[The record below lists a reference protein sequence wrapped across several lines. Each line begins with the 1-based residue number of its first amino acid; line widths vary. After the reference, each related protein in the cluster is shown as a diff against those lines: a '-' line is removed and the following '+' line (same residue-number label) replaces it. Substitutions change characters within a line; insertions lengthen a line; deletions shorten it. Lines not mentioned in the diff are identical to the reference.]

1 MASSYVPAKTI
12 SLKAHQDYNEK
23 WLQKL
28 IAEDPA
34 VLGLGELE
42 VRDAERPQP
51 FAGRLDLLLVDIETR
66 TRYEVEIQ
74 LGSTDES
81 HIIRTIEYWDN
92 ERRRYPDRE
101 HIAVIVAEDITSRFL
116 NVISLFNRAIPLI
129 AIQLRAL
136 QVGDALT
143 VHATKV
149 LDLTSLPAEDEDVE
163 LEEAADRFYWEK
175 KTSKQIVGVADVLL
189 KEIQTVTG
197 RQALA
202 LKYNRHYI
210 GLAEHGIADNF
221 VTMRPR
227 KTNLL
232 TSFRIPRADELS
244 ARLEEEGFDT
254 VAYDTRWN
262 NYRIRLTPADLATH
276 KATLSDLVA
285 MAGGKATSPNSMST
299 APATPAG
306 PLTVATQ
313 PPASV

>member
-101 HIAVIVAEDITSRFL
+101 HVAVIVAEDITSRFL
-116 NVISLFNRAIPLI
+116 NVISLFNRAIPLV

-136 QVGDALT
+136 QVGAALT

-163 LEEAADRFYWEK
+163 LEEAADRAYWEK
-175 KTSKQIVGVADVLL
+175 KASKQTVGVADALL
-189 KEIQTVTG
+189 KVVQVRTG
-197 RQALA
+197 RAGLA
-202 LKYNRHYI
+202 LKYNKHYI

-227 KTNLL
+227 KTSLL

-262 NYRIRLTPADLATH
+262 NYRIRLTPADFDTH
-276 KATLSDLVA
+276 EATLNELVA
-285 MAGGKATSPNSMST
+285 MAGGKATSVDAAASVPT
-299 APATPAG
+299 TPAE
-306 PLTVATQ
+306 PPRNATQ
-313 PPASV
+313 AVPTG

>member
-1 MASSYVPAKTI
+1 M
-12 SLKAHQDYNEK
+12 
-23 WLQKL
+23 
-28 IAEDPA
+28 
-34 VLGLGELE
+34 
-42 VRDAERPQP
+42 
-51 FAGRLDLLLVDIETR
+51 
-66 TRYEVEIQ
+66 
-74 LGSTDES
+74 
-81 HIIRTIEYWDN
+81 
-92 ERRRYPDRE
+92 
-101 HIAVIVAEDITSRFL
+101 AEDITSRFL

-163 LEEAADRFYWEK
+163 LEEAVDRFYWEK
-175 KTSKQIVGVADVLL
+175 KASKHIVGVADVLL
-189 KEIQTVTG
+189 KEIRAVTG
-197 RQALA
+197 RAALA

-232 TSFRIPRADELS
+232 TSIRIPRADELS

-285 MAGGKATSPNSMST
+285 MAGGKATSPDAVST
-299 APATPAG
+299 APPTPAG
-306 PLTVATQ
+306 PTTVATQ
-313 PPASV
+313 PIAGG